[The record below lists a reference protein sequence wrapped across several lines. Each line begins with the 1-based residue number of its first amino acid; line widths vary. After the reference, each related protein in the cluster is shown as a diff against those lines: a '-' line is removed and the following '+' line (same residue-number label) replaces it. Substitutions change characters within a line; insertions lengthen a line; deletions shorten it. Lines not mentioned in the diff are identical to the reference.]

1 MKKIIYISAVAIG
14 LVGSAQSAEIWS
26 ATTANTT
33 VIDSEYSS
41 TGPATL
47 SGTEGNLVLTSSNGG
62 FNADGFASTADINTL
77 NGTAL
82 VDTDTVTIKLTV
94 DSISGDLRA
103 NGVTF
108 GMFSSAEAATT
119 DTGMLIGA
127 KMANQG
133 SAVNIRASFQDIGDT
148 GFFATDAEL
157 YDGFTMTLTANAA
170 GYTFVLESVGATSPI
185 TVSGTF
191 AGTEFLD
198 HFGSGHFYFSA
209 QKFNTG
215 PVSTTISE
223 ASISV
228 TGAEVFYAD
237 FNAATEISGSVAANA
252 TEANLNAGTAVGSWF
267 LPDVEP
273 GAIISDGGANH
284 AFMFDRVLSG
294 STSNTVTALFER
306 SVDLAGG
313 EGLVLEMDL
322 YAARQSSSQRI
333 EFSLDDADGNSA
345 YTFVFRMNDT
355 KDFYTLNASGLL
367 TDVTANGTGVNNGL
381 KNPAVDG
388 YLDWGATMIHVKAEI
403 SSQPTQAGNR
413 GALLSIDWNGDGDYA
428 DAGEL
433 LEAHIGPRFSG
444 VTEISALRISNLTT
458 IGGGAWIDNLSATA
472 TVGAVVASPDHMNL
486 AKYQTTTADSSDS
499 DTPKQF
505 ATDGFAAQD
514 SRWGTGSAAPHWLA
528 VELATPMSIGS
539 AHLYSGT
546 PWGFVMSDF
555 VLQYYEG
562 GSWIDIPGAT
572 VSGNTVPA
580 LNIVFDAPVTA
591 QMFRLYT
598 TDGSP
603 RVKEL
608 ALYPATDDGSM
619 VPFGA
624 DLDLNVA
631 KMRQYAYSSVSG
643 SNYPK
648 LAIDGYADD
657 SSGWAS
663 ANTAGPH
670 DLEIHLLENE
680 AINGIHLYSGYTD
693 QPGTQV
699 QDFEVA
705 YYDGSDWVLFDGGAV
720 SGNADLN
727 RVVHFNESVI
737 AAKIR
742 FRSLDSSQAFVREF
756 VVLPDDGGEGY
767 PLWTDVKN
775 EAPPTESFMDY
786 EDDYYTIENRSSGE
800 NLSTSTNGSFTTTE
814 EPWFQ
819 VLLNLGTDTYRLRSK
834 DSERCFEV
842 SLASTNE
849 GAAIVEG
856 TYSTMPHQRWRLE
869 DTGDGAHFQIVNVWS
884 GLVLGLDGTNVVQQ
898 AAGSETSKQWKINYE
913 THYPKKGQA
922 SAPHFNI
929 LFKSHWS
936 YKWNYADENLF
947 TYGQYMPMQW
957 GGITATSPGILK
969 YQPTWYG
976 RANQTTLLGFNE
988 PDLDDQ
994 SNMEEEAAAY
1004 QWPRLERCRLPLA
1017 GPVPAAY
1024 KGAWRQNYEAMAEEE
1039 GLRSEY
1045 MAMHWYSPN
1054 GASTGSPSTLISNM
1068 QTLYNTYGK
1077 PIWLTEF
1084 STRDFDGD
1092 KTTWSR
1098 NHNYNFLA
1106 EFMWRAE
1113 SLPWLK
1119 KWSLFEWGMY
1129 GGNPDTDDSCSTDP
1143 TDMNSPRLSLH
1154 YSNDSG
1160 DPGWEDLSECGLLLA
1175 GWDGNASVEDDTA
1188 YIIHNKGRF
1197 LRLIDHPDS
1206 SSVAT
1211 ADVLNR
1217 VATEQFMLQA
1227 SPNGNKYIV
1236 GLSDGR
1242 RLSYNG
1248 SSVGLAAAGTTGA
1261 SVEWELN
1268 EYEYGWFYIDHPSTG
1283 KRLRITDANVIN
1295 VDNDTAAY
1303 DNVRFRFIKHYLP
1316 ITLTEVQS
1324 IPYSESFEDGVGAW
1338 REFDNDYNN
1347 GNARF
1352 WEVGSGGTPTAA
1364 AGPSGASDG
1373 DYYLFAEGHDAGGY
1387 VTNRVECVF
1396 DLNSYS
1402 DVEMTFDYHMYGT
1415 YINFLSVDVYDGST
1429 WTSNVWTKSGQQQSS
1444 SDDAW
1449 AAAVVDLS
1457 DYAGN
1462 SAVTLRFRTAN
1473 KQWNAADPAI
1483 DNIVVDGTYQP
1494 YPYSESFESGFGDWA
1509 QSSDD
1514 DFDWTRN
1521 SGGTATANTGPSEAA
1536 DGSWYLYI
1544 EPNDDYDGHDKMAA
1558 IESTFDLSMVENAE
1572 LTFDYHMYG
1581 VNIDYLSVDLYD
1593 GTAWTSN
1600 VWTRTGAQQ
1609 SSSDAAWSNAV
1620 VSLANY
1626 AGSEEVTIR
1635 FRAKELYWHLSDI
1648 AIDNIGIE
1656 EVAVSQYDEWALVA
1670 FADAPVG
1677 TDATASGNPDGDRFS
1692 NAQEWALVTDPLVAD
1707 LPALQTSES
1716 NSVFT
1721 VYFNRR
1727 DSADT
1732 GIDVY
1737 AAWAHSLTSSVWRV
1751 DGDGLT
1757 EVSVGWDD
1765 DVETRSA
1772 TVSLEDTN
1780 KFIRIQLEQ

>member
-62 FNADGFASTADINTL
+62 FNADGMASTADINTL

-133 SAVNIRASFQDIGDT
+133 SAVNIRASYQDIGDT

-237 FNAATEISGSVAANA
+237 FNAATEISGSVTANA

-273 GAIISDGGANH
+273 GAIISDGDANH

-313 EGLVLEMDL
+313 KGLVLEMDL

-428 DAGEL
+428 DDGEL
-433 LEAHIGPRFSG
+433 LEAHAGPRFSG
-444 VTEISALRISNLTT
+444 VTEISSLRISNLTT

-514 SRWGTGSAAPHWLA
+514 SRWGTSSAAPHWLA

-546 PWGFVMSDF
+546 PWGFVVEDF

-643 SNYPK
+643 NNYPK

-680 AINGIHLYSGYTD
+680 AIGGIHLYSGYTD

-705 YYDGSDWVLFDGGAV
+705 YHDGSGWVLFDGGAV
-720 SGNADLN
+720 SGNTELN
-727 RVVHFNESVI
+727 RVVQFNAS
-737 AAKIR
+737 ATTTKIR
-742 FRSLDSSQAFVREF
+742 LRCLGCGQAFVREF
-756 VVLPDDGGEGY
+756 AVMPDDGGDGY

-775 EAPPTESFMDY
+775 EAPPSESFMDY
-786 EDDYYTIENRSSGE
+786 EDSYYTIENRESGQD
-800 NLSTSTNGSFTTTE
+800 LANG
-814 EPWFQ
+814 WLQ

-834 DSERCFEV
+834 ASERCFEV
-842 SLASTNE
+842 TMASTNE
-849 GAAIVEG
+849 GASIVEG
-856 TYSTMPHQRWRLE
+856 TWSTLPHQRWRLE
-869 DTGDGAHFQIVNVWS
+869 PVGEYVKIVNVWS

-898 AAGSETSKQWKINYE
+898 ASGPEAAQQWKINYE
-913 THYPKKGQA
+913 THYPKRGQA
-922 SAPHFNI
+922 SHYHFSH
-929 LFKSHWS
+929 LFKPSWAYRWS
-936 YKWNYADENLF
+936 NDYEEENDLKH
-947 TYGQYMPMQW
+947 GQYMPMQW
-957 GGITATSPGILK
+957 GGIGGTSPNILK
-969 YQPTWYG
+969 YQPKWYG
-976 RANQTTLLGFNE
+976 RANQTTVLGFNE
-988 PDLDDQ
+988 PDLPDQ
-994 SNMEEEAAAY
+994 ANMEEATAAY
-1004 QWPRLERCRLPLA
+1004 QWPRLERMRLPLA

-1024 KGAWRQNYEAMAEEE
+1024 KGTWRQNYEAIADEE

-1054 GASTGSPSTLISNM
+1054 GASSGSPSTLISNM

-1084 STRDFDGD
+1084 STRDFDGT
-1092 KTTWSR
+1092 KTSWSR
-1098 NHNYNFLA
+1098 NHNFNFLA
-1106 EFMWRAE
+1106 EFIWRAE

-1119 KWSLFEWGMY
+1119 KYSVFEWGVS
-1129 GGNPDTDDSCSTDP
+1129 GGDPATTDASSADP
-1143 TDMNSPRLSLH
+1143 TDMNSPRTSLH
-1154 YSNDSG
+1154 YNNDST
-1160 DPGWEDLSECGLLLA
+1160 DPGWEDLAECGLLLA
-1175 GWDGNASVEDDTA
+1175 GWDGDAAVRDDKA

-1197 LRLIDHPDS
+1197 LRLIDHPAS
-1206 SSVAT
+1206 NSVST

-1217 VATEQFMLQA
+1217 SATEQFMLEDA
-1227 SPNGNKYIV
+1227 GSGKKYIT

-1242 RLSYNG
+1242 RLSCDG

-1261 SVEWELN
+1261 VVEWELN
-1268 EYEYGWFYIDHPSTG
+1268 EYQYGWFYIDHPSTG
-1283 KRLRITDANVIN
+1283 KRLRITDADAIDVVADSN
-1295 VDNDTAAY
+1295 AY
-1303 DNVRFRFIKHYLP
+1303 DNLRFRFIKHYLP
-1316 ITLTEVQS
+1316 ISLTEVQS
-1324 IPYSESFEDGVGAW
+1324 LPYAESFEDGIGAW
-1338 REFDNDYNN
+1338 REFDNDSTRY
-1347 GNARF
+1347 

-1364 AGPSGASDG
+1364 AGPGGASDG
-1373 DYYLFAEGHDAGGY
+1373 NHYLFAEGHDAGGY
-1387 VTNRVECVF
+1387 VTNMVECVF
-1396 DLNSYS
+1396 DLGTAGST
-1402 DVEMTFDYHMYGT
+1402 VMTFDYHMYGS
-1415 YINFLSVDVYDGST
+1415 YIDFLSLDVFDGST
-1429 WTSNVWTKSGQQQSS
+1429 WTSNVWTKKGQQQSG

-1449 AAAVVDLS
+1449 LSATVDLS
-1457 DYAGN
+1457 AYAGN
-1462 SAVTLRFRTAN
+1462 AAVTLRFRTAN
-1473 KQWNAADPAI
+1473 KQWGAADPAI
-1483 DNIVVDGTYQP
+1483 DNIHIDGTYQP
-1494 YPYSESFESGFGDWA
+1494 FPYAESFEHGFGKWT
-1509 QSSDD
+1509 QSTDD

-1521 SGGTATANTGPSEAA
+1521 SGGTDTAGTGPNGAS

-1544 EPNDDYDGHDKMAA
+1544 EPHDDYNGHNKIAA
-1558 IESTFDLSMVENAE
+1558 IEGAFDLSTLETAE
-1572 LTFDYHMYG
+1572 LSFDYHMYG
-1581 VNIDYLSVDLYD
+1581 VNVDYLAVDVSD
-1593 GTAWTSN
+1593 GTTWTSD
-1600 VWTRTGAQQ
+1600 VWKMTGAQQ
-1609 SSSDAAWSNAV
+1609 GSWSNAV
-1620 VSLANY
+1620 VDLSAY
-1626 AGSEEVTIR
+1626 AGGSEVMIR
-1635 FRAKELYWHLSDI
+1635 FRAKQLYWHVSDI
-1648 AIDNIGIE
+1648 ALDNIRINEASLE
-1656 EVAVSQYDEWALVA
+1656 EGYSSWAADYGLAGDDALSGADPENGGAGDGYDNLAEFALGMNPTT
-1670 FADAPVG
+1670 ADAG
-1677 TDATASGNPDGDRFS
+1677 S
-1692 NAQEWALVTDPLVAD
+1692 
-1707 LPALQTSES
+1707 
-1716 NSVFT
+1716 
-1721 VYFNRR
+1721 R
-1727 DSADT
+1727 D
-1732 GIDVY
+1732 
-1737 AAWAHSLTSSVWRV
+1737 W
-1751 DGDGLT
+1751 
-1757 EVSVGWDD
+1757 
-1765 DVETRSA
+1765 A
-1772 TVSLEDTN
+1772 TVSAEDGTDWFDYVHYRRANHVAEGLSYWLIDSTSLVESVTATNTQDHVIVGPAVNGYEPVTNRYEADGAARFIKLE
-1780 KFIRIQLEQ
+1780 IRQD